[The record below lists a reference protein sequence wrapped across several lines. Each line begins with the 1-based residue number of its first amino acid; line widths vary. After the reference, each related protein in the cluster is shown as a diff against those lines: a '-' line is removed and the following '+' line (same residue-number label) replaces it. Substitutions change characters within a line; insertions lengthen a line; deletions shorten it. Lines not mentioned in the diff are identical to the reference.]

1 VKVLGGLSLVV
12 ALLVGAPSAR
22 AEDVRRFGLML
33 DAGVPDGANA
43 SLVFRPF
50 GWFRV
55 HAGGGTNLI
64 GPGMRAGV
72 SVLPIPGIS
81 LNAEGG
87 HYFAGDANQLA
98 RMFSGDST
106 VDVPAL
112 RSVGYDYANLHLGL
126 ELSFSWMTL
135 YIHGGM
141 SYIRGQ
147 VHELAPTINQSIA
160 GDSTVTVSEDPTV
173 HAWAASARVGLIFY
187 VLP

>member
-1 VKVLGGLSLVV
+1 VKALGGLSLVV
-12 ALLVGAPSAR
+12 ALLGASSAR
-22 AEDVRRFGLML
+22 AEDVRRFGVML
-33 DAGVPDGANA
+33 DAGVPDGAMA
-43 SLVFRPF
+43 SLVFRPT

-72 SVLPIPGIS
+72 SLLPIPGIS

-87 HYFAGDANQLA
+87 HYFRGDANQLA
-98 RMFSGDST
+98 RMVSGDST

-112 RSVGYDYANLHLGL
+112 RDVGYDYANLHLGL
-126 ELSFSWMTL
+126 ELNLSWLTL

-141 SYIRGQ
+141 SYIHGQ
-147 VHELAPTINQSIA
+147 VHDIAPTLNQSIG
-160 GDSTVTVSEDPTV
+160 GDGVVTVSQDPTV